1 MVRLTDRPDVTLDVY
16 RGRKTQH
23 YNNNTISVNS
33 SIMAVRC
40 ILFFSSLYTEICGV
54 FFIYIFATVLTLI
67 STLWHQIWVCNDC
80 L

>member
-40 ILFFSSLYTEICGV
+40 ILFFFIIIYRNLRGFFYLY
-54 FFIYIFATVLTLI
+54 F
-67 STLWHQIWVCNDC
+67 CNSFDPDQHSVASD
-80 L
+80 LGLQ